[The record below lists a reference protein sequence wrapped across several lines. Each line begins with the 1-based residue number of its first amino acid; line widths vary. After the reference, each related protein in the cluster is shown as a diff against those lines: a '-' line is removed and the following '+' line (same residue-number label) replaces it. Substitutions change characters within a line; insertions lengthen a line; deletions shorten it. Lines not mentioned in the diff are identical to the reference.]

1 MKEILPTLTAGCSLS
16 LPKTSRAAT
25 ITKTSAQNRAREQ
38 AAMSLRD
45 IKSDEN
51 TGLRP
56 VRSTERIFRAVTAT
70 VKGRPARISE

>member
-38 AAMSLRD
+38 ADLPSRDRDGKGAPRTDLRMSAGVHN
-45 IKSDEN
+45 EQ
-51 TGLRP
+51 
-56 VRSTERIFRAVTAT
+56 
-70 VKGRPARISE
+70 